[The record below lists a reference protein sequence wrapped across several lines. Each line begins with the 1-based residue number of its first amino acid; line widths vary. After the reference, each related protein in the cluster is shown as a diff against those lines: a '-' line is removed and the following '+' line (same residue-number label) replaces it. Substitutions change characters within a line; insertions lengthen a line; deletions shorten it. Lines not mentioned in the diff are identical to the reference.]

1 MLFEEAPTVATSPT
15 WNTPQAP
22 RLSRYPW
29 IESFPSL
36 AALDLVSALDLVLNC
51 GMSKQGQWIHP
62 AQIGKHGQVAATKPN
77 LSPHCL

>member
-1 MLFEEAPTVATSPT
+1 MDH
-15 WNTPQAP
+15 TPGS
-22 RLSRYPW
+22 RLSLSLYPS
-29 IESFPSL
+29 IEGYSL

-62 AQIGKHGQVAATKPN
+62 TQIGKHGQVAATKPN